1 MRPIT
6 QQVPLKHRPRP
17 HCALSNLFCI
27 WLSLPSIQKGNFN
40 PFLFFSSPPP
50 FIFIPLHTYTDT
62 HTPPSTTELGVII
75 INLQEMKLKNESQS
89 REDNWVKYD
98 DDTQEA
104 TWQNQK
110 YTLRAHPHP
119 LQALQSWKV
128 YLILELKY
136 TKLRE
141 VPLGWPPTPLHLDGL
156 IRCCYYLSM
165 CSSLQCHKVICE
177 TKIFFSPDHYFFNA
191 LYFTWKI

>member
-6 QQVPLKHRPRP
+6 QQIPLKHRPRP

-27 WLSLPSIQKGNFN
+27 WLPLPSIQKGNFS

-50 FIFIPLHTYTDT
+50 LISIPLHTYTDT

-75 INLQEMKLKNESQS
+75 LNLQEMKLKNESQS
-89 REDNWVKYD
+89 REGNWVKYD

-110 YTLRAHPHP
+110 YTLRTHPHP
-119 LQALQSWKV
+119 PPSTP
-128 YLILELKY
+128 ILEN
-136 TKLRE
+136 
-141 VPLGWPPTPLHLDGL
+141 
-156 IRCCYYLSM
+156 LSH
-165 CSSLQCHKVICE
+165 SLTQVYQAKGSAPWLASHP
-177 TKIFFSPDHYFFNA
+177 SA
-191 LYFTWKI
+191 SR